1 MAGKY
6 VKKKKGWTN
15 KYQSTKVKKG
25 ETKVEKY
32 EGEMPGVPRKG
43 QIITKVDKKGL
54 VTGYKKAYKTKKQQ
68 GVSSETRVKNP
79 FRKRYKKYK
88 GRKYKIEG
96 SGTPLLKIRKSRYS
110 TENRNPNKSDTWKD
124 MHISVLGK
132 EIYSKSKRDK
142 KKKSRH
148 KTYKKVA
155 KRFKK
160 LDK

>member
-1 MAGKY
+1 MAKNKYSSYNKGGK
-6 VKKKKGWTN
+6 VNKKKKGWTN

-43 QIITKVDKKGL
+43 QIITKIDKKGL
-54 VTGYKKAYKTKKQQ
+54 FTGHKRAYKTKKQQ
-68 GVSSETRVKNP
+68 GVSSETIVKNP
-79 FRKRYKKYK
+79 FRK
-88 GRKYKIEG
+88 G
-96 SGTPLLKIRKSRYS
+96 SGKPLLKISKSRYS

-124 MHISVLGK
+124 MDISVLGK
-132 EIYSKSKRDK
+132 KIYSKSKRDK
-142 KKKSRH
+142 RKKSRY
-148 KTYKKVA
+148 KTYKKVE